1 MINTMYIPQHEIKD
15 WLADE
20 KNIGSNIEL
29 AYRACIPTM
38 LSPFEID
45 DRFCQNDH
53 LVNMDFA
60 TNPQFIFGF
69 TKSPHFVLGVLY
81 VFPKWRR
88 GGLGSY
94 LIRAIQ
100 ERPDLN
106 LMQVA
111 VQSDKHDL
119 KKFYS
124 RLGFKT
130 TDVGLSDLLG
140 VSYHD
145 FFWSKRKFTLTPTP
159 TGTDVM
165 FVD

>member
-1 MINTMYIPQHEIKD
+1 MINTMYISKDEIKD
-15 WLADE
+15 WLADG
-20 KNIGSNIEL
+20 KNIGTYLEI
-29 AYRACIPTM
+29 AYKACIPTM

-45 DRFCQNDH
+45 VRFYQNDH
-53 LVNMDFA
+53 LVNIDFA
-60 TNPQFIFGF
+60 INPQFIIGF
-69 TKSPHFVLGVLY
+69 RKSPHFILCVLY

-88 GGLGSY
+88 DGLGSY
-94 LIRAIQ
+94 LIRALQ
-100 ERPDLN
+100 EHPSLN

-119 KKFYS
+119 KKFYG

-130 TDVGLSDLLG
+130 TDIGLRDHLG

-145 FFWSKRKFTLTPTP
+145 FFWSKRNYTLTPTP
-159 TGTDVM
+159 NGTDVL